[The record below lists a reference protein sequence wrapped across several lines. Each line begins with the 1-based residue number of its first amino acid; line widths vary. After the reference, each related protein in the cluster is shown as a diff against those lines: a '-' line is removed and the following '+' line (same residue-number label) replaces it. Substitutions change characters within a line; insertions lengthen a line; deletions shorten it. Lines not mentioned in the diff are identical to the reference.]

1 DCIRQW
7 GPDRPSVSTARVR
20 PDARGEIL
28 LHSLEPGLHCTVVVC
43 DALRSGLLT
52 REIVT
57 PDRGETLELDL
68 LVTVTP
74 RQLHGRVLT
83 AGGVPLAGATVVL
96 FSENGLQMQTTAD
109 AAGGFTFA
117 GVCDKGPLRIV
128 ATHGEDHAARQ
139 RGNLLPH
146 GDGEE
151 IVFRL
156 PTGRAVTVR
165 VVDEEGIGVPAL
177 PLLKVVEGPE
187 PLYRFIP
194 REQLR

>member
-1 DCIRQW
+1 RLRMPDGAVPAVELVELVELRSAVDLFAGKRFQREFDLEFGGARADCIRQW

-83 AGGVPLAGATVVL
+83 
-96 FSENGLQMQTTAD
+96 
-109 AAGGFTFA
+109 
-117 GVCDKGPLRIV
+117 
-128 ATHGEDHAARQ
+128 
-139 RGNLLPH
+139 
-146 GDGEE
+146 
-151 IVFRL
+151 
-156 PTGRAVTVR
+156 
-165 VVDEEGIGVPAL
+165 
-177 PLLKVVEGPE
+177 
-187 PLYRFIP
+187 
-194 REQLR
+194 